1 MADKIELDLTKLSAE
16 QLELLR
22 AESEQLV
29 QKHRDWLRTVVKEIN
44 NRHRAAQLRAR
55 YTKAADLLLAVMPVD
70 TIYEKLDELI
80 RTGALVEKT
89 TAVPLTEQ
97 ANVTLK

>member
-55 YTKAADLLLAVMPVD
+55 YTKAADLLLAVMSVD
-70 TIYEKLDELI
+70 DIYAKLDELVAS
-80 RTGALVEKT
+80 GQLVEKT
-89 TAVPLTEQ
+89 TAVPVTEK
-97 ANVTLK
+97 ADITLK

>member
-1 MADKIELDLTKLSAE
+1 MVDKTELDLMKLSTE
-16 QLELLR
+16 QLESLR
-22 AESEQLV
+22 ADTERFV
-29 QKHRDWLRTVVKEIN
+29 QKQRDWLRTIVKEIN

-55 YTKAADLLLAVMPVD
+55 YAKAADLLLAVMPVD